1 MKTKAKTIGE
11 MDEEVRAA
19 ISQARTLLKTDQACL
34 ASLEAWAR
42 SWHDVCY
49 QLIMSYTG
57 LSLMRLVTTENA
69 GSIFEIARR
78 FIPQNGRTREAMEI
92 SRTLSAYT
100 N

>member
-1 MKTKAKTIGE
+1 MKTTTKTIGE

-19 ISQARTLLKTDQACL
+19 ISQARTLLQTDQACL
-34 ASLEAWAR
+34 ASLEAWSR
-42 SWHDVCY
+42 SWHDLCY

-69 GSIFEIARR
+69 GTIFEIAHR
-78 FIPQNGRTREAMEI
+78 FMPKNERTLQAMEI
-92 SRTLSAYT
+92 SRTLQAYT

>member
-1 MKTKAKTIGE
+1 MKTRAKTIGE

-34 ASLEAWAR
+34 ASLEAWSR
-42 SWHDVCY
+42 SWQDLCY

-69 GSIFEIARR
+69 GNIFEIAHR
-78 FIPQNGRTREAMEI
+78 FMPKNGRKQEAMEI
-92 SRTLSAYT
+92 SRTLQAYT